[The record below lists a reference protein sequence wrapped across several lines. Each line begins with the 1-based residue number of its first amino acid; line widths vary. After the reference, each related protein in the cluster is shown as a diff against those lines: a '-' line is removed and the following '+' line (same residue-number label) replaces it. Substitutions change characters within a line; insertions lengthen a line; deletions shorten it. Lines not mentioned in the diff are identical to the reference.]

1 MYYRMA
7 TRTVG
12 TGFTSCNCNKDV
24 DLKDYDLEQWRL
36 MHIGAQPVPPSLI
49 RHWKE
54 YFPNHKYDTNY
65 GLSESIG
72 PGCVHLGLDH
82 IDKVG
87 AIGKAGFGWET
98 KIIDE
103 NGNLVAQGETGEHA
117 VKGPES

>member
-1 MYYRMA
+1 M
-7 TRTVG
+7 VWKS
-12 TGFTSCNCNKDV
+12 FDNKDV

-87 AIGKAGFGWET
+87 AIGKAGRQRLSMRMEIWSHRA
-98 KIIDE
+98 K
-103 NGNLVAQGETGEHA
+103 L
-117 VKGPES
+117 ESWQSKVRES